1 LKIIAADSAA
11 AILDNNFNPT
21 IHIATVAVLVE
32 PPYREA
38 HVRVSEPIFREVES
52 GLEVVVH
59 EAELCLILLEQ
70 NKAEAVHLDITLGG
84 ISVEELSPV
93 QLTNMR
99 CSINARKNLL
109 RILPRLRRIAGE
121 ARRRY
126 DIDMLAVGKESIP
139 VRIAELTA
147 GAQAII
153 YTATKVAQ
161 EQSQHLLGLPIKC
174 QHQISI
180 NKVYLHSLM
189 EAEYDI
195 KGYATDLQGVL
206 SKVIITEMQNPIARG
221 FRVLKIIPKQ

>member
-109 RILPRLRRIAGE
+109 RI
-121 ARRRY
+121 
-126 DIDMLAVGKESIP
+126 
-139 VRIAELTA
+139 
-147 GAQAII
+147 
-153 YTATKVAQ
+153 
-161 EQSQHLLGLPIKC
+161 
-174 QHQISI
+174 
-180 NKVYLHSLM
+180 
-189 EAEYDI
+189 
-195 KGYATDLQGVL
+195 
-206 SKVIITEMQNPIARG
+206 
-221 FRVLKIIPKQ
+221 FR

>member
-11 AILDNNFNPT
+11 AILNNNFIP
-21 IHIATVAVLVE
+21 ISHIATSAVIVE
-32 PPYREA
+32 LPYREA
-38 HVRVSEPIFREVES
+38 HVRVSEPIFREVEN

-70 NKAEAVHLDITLGG
+70 NKADSVHLDITLGG

-109 RILPRLRRIAGE
+109 KILPRLRRIAGE
-121 ARRRY
+121 ARRKY
-126 DIDMLAVGKESIP
+126 DVDMLAIGKESMP

-161 EQSQHLLGLPIKC
+161 EQSEHLLGLPIKC
-174 QHQISI
+174 QHQI
-180 NKVYLHSLM
+180 NTDKVYLHSLM

-195 KGYATDLQGVL
+195 KGYATDLHGAL
-206 SKVIITEMQNPIARG
+206 SEVVITEMQNPIARG
-221 FRVLKIIPKQ
+221 FRALKIIPKQ